1 MLSLVKIKCLYFKI
15 SKIFKLSILIIL
27 KFGKL
32 RPAILISSFF
42 PDKIKRL
49 VFGLPTGDLPKGEKN
64 MKAFK
69 NIKIEALN
77 TVLVL
82 SIVAL
87 TVFYLFMT
95 NSVVMANYQ
104 KTMLQKN
111 IDNLRM
117 EIRILNLELSDKR
130 SIGFLKKAA
139 QDLNLVVNDQIH
151 YVKIAGPVAK
161 NQ

>member
-1 MLSLVKIKCLYFKI
+1 
-15 SKIFKLSILIIL
+15 
-27 KFGKL
+27 
-32 RPAILISSFF
+32 
-42 PDKIKRL
+42 
-49 VFGLPTGDLPKGEKN
+49 

-77 TVLVL
+77 AVLIL
-82 SIVAL
+82 SIVVL

-95 NSVVMANYQ
+95 NSVVMTNYQ

-111 IDNLRM
+111 IDGLRN
-117 EIRILNLELSDKR
+117 EIRALNLELSDKR

-139 QDLNLVVNDQIH
+139 QDLNLVVNDQIQ

>member
-1 MLSLVKIKCLYFKI
+1 MTEA
-15 SKIFKLSILIIL
+15 IL
-27 KFGKL
+27 K
-32 RPAILISSFF
+32 I
-42 PDKIKRL
+42 
-49 VFGLPTGDLPKGEKN
+49 
-64 MKAFK
+64 KAFK
-69 NIKIEALN
+69 NIKIEVLN
-77 TVLVL
+77 TVLIL
-82 SIVAL
+82 SVAIL

-117 EIRILNLELSDKR
+117 EIRVLNLELSDKR

-139 QDLNLVVNDQIH
+139 QDLNLVVSDQIQ

>member
-1 MLSLVKIKCLYFKI
+1 MTEA
-15 SKIFKLSILIIL
+15 IL
-27 KFGKL
+27 K
-32 RPAILISSFF
+32 I
-42 PDKIKRL
+42 
-49 VFGLPTGDLPKGEKN
+49 
-64 MKAFK
+64 KAFK
-69 NIKIEALN
+69 TIKIETLN
-77 TVLVL
+77 TILVL
-82 SIVAL
+82 SVVAL

-117 EIRILNLELSDKR
+117 EIRVLNLVLSDKR

-139 QDLNLVVNDQIH
+139 QELNLVVNDQIQ